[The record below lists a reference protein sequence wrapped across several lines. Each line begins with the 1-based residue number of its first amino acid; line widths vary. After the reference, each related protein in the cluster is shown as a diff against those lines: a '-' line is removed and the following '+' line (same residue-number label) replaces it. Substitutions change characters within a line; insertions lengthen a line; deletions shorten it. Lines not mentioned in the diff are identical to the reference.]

1 MPAKRKRECHG
12 RFRLFHS
19 TSALV
24 VNKFAMYT
32 QLLLY
37 QTNYNVR
44 HAHFCESKATEEE
57 NKTHKQKSGHHLD
70 RGDHAP
76 TNSQQ
81 SHPRHSI
88 SRCPDKPTRYQA
100 RPGFNFDQP
109 SGDCLRGGRASNTQL
124 TLANKGQIPLT
135 LVLELLRVR
144 EEATHTSMVC
154 SLSFFI

>member
-24 VNKFAMYT
+24 VNKFAMYM

-57 NKTHKQKSGHHLD
+57 IKHTSRKAAIISIG
-70 RGDHAP
+70 GDHAP
-76 TNSQQ
+76 TNSRQ

-124 TLANKGQIPLT
+124 TLANKCQIPLT